1 MPTKSRISAKR
12 EVYLSKIW
20 KPFYMYFIYIYS
32 IHVVV
37 CLLISW
43 LNVAKNATKDKWNT
57 FTICNYT
64 APKTLI
70 SFQHAKYCLK
80 KVFLLF
86 SDHVECEWP
95 ERDIWHCLLCGTE
108 MQSRLWPGFNRCGY
122 ISPTYLIA
130 RRRIVKPMP
139 TASGSIQRRFSL
151 SS

>member
-1 MPTKSRISAKR
+1 MPTKSGMSAKR
-12 EVYLSKIW
+12 EVYISKIW

-70 SFQHAKYCLK
+70 SFQHAKHCLK
-80 KVFLLF
+80 KSVSSVLGSCRMWMTRKRYMALF
-86 SDHVECEWP
+86 IVWNRDAITTLAGVQSLWLYFTDVSD
-95 ERDIWHCLLCGTE
+95 
-108 MQSRLWPGFNRCGY
+108 SKK
-122 ISPTYLIA
+122 TY
-130 RRRIVKPMP
+130 
-139 TASGSIQRRFSL
+139 S
-151 SS
+151 